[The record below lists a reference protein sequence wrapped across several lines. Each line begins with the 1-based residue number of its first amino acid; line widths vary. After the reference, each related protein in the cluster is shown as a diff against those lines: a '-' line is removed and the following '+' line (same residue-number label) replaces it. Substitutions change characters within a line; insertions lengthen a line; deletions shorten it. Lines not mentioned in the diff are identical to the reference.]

1 MDRWTLWFPKN
12 ERILLVFSVMLV
24 FVFVMQARSALQEEL
39 LLLHTQKHI
48 KLMQETAC
56 MKLKELEEKQDDF
69 RSVYLHPDS
78 YQAACLAAGS
88 VLQVRILYLKYMGY
102 RG

>member
-1 MDRWTLWFPKN
+1 MVLSL
-12 ERILLVFSVMLV
+12 ILV
-24 FVFVMQARSALQEEL
+24 FVFVMQARSVLQEEL

-48 KLMQETAC
+48 KLMQETAY
-56 MKLKELEEKQDDF
+56 MKLQELAKKQDDF
-69 RSVYLHPDS
+69 RSVYLHPGS

-102 RG
+102 RW